1 MNIALCKFSLRK
13 SNGDDSLT
21 NKASWLP
28 TMMGLICR
36 GKLTDRKTAGQND
49 LLVSNGF

>member
-28 TMMGLICR
+28 TKI
-36 GKLTDRKTAGQND
+36 KESSKKSSED
-49 LLVSNGF
+49 VFY